1 MVLMM
6 LMVFV
11 MFVVVVS
18 MVPGSAVVI
27 VLLGRRG
34 GGCGFERGDQ
44 GHGEAQGGHA
54 LEEGAA
60 SVIGPGARRIVDG
73 LVAHLLLLSAIG

>member
-1 MVLMM
+1 
-6 LMVFV
+6 MVFV
-11 MFVVVVS
+11 MFVVVSV
-18 MVPGSAVVI
+18 VEGPAVVV
-27 VLLGRRG
+27 VLLRRRG

-60 SVIGPGARRIVDG
+60 SVVGIVDG
-73 LVAHLLLLSAIG
+73 LVAHLLLLSVIG

>member
-1 MVLMM
+1 MMLVM

-11 MFVVVVS
+11 MFRLVVSVVQGAAVVVVF
-18 MVPGSAVVI
+18 
-27 VLLGRRG
+27 LRCRG

-60 SVIGPGARRIVDG
+60 SVIGPRARRIVDG